1 MKGFEDFFTEA
12 WWDKDPV
19 FVEDNVVGG
28 GQVVSKLVV
37 FSELHRQVL
46 TAFGYARFNQVKEII
61 HCLITGCGF
70 LDPLPGDGLEVE
82 VVE

>member
-12 WWDKDPV
+12 WWDKYPV

-37 FSELHRQVL
+37 FSELRRQVL
-46 TAFGYARFNQVKEII
+46 TAFGNARFNQVKEII
-61 HCLITGCGF
+61 LNLITGCGF
-70 LDPLPGDGLEVE
+70 LDPLPGYGLEVE
-82 VVE
+82 VSK